1 MIRLLVYLIVS
12 LALSAGLVFL
22 FNTEGSV
29 LIEFGTWR
37 LQPSLGTAAVTF
49 VLLVLLAMLIWS
61 LLSRL
66 YRTPAAIARASR
78 RASERRA
85 VEALSNGFIALESGD
100 SQKARQLAREA
111 RARQPGSLAAHLLE
125 ARAALNLGEWSEAR
139 DEYKTLLDNPETALP
154 ALMGLYRQAE
164 AQNRPDAALTFAR
177 KALAIAPQSRWA
189 NKAVFDDLTRHE
201 QWDTALELVLS
212 SPASTKDE
220 RNLRI
225 RQQVVLNTA
234 IAAEKEEKDPA
245 AALAATQSALRL
257 DAHFVP
263 AALIAGRILSSRGE
277 VRKASSLLKRVWQAN
292 RHPHVATLYAYAQP
306 GVSPAQRLAR
316 LGELMPAVPDDPS
329 SAVVMAQ
336 AAVEASDWPRAR
348 NALAPFAAAKPTRDM
363 CLLMAE
369 IEEGQNH
376 DHGRA
381 REWLARAATA
391 PADPVWTADGMTF
404 DEWRPV
410 SPVTGRLDALDWK
423 VPLTAPVKAEPA
435 AQPAGPAKPS
445 TPPNASP
452 KTPPKAL
459 PGDDAKPVN

>member
-1 MIRLLVYLIVS
+1 MIRLLVYLLIS
-12 LALSAGLVFL
+12 LALSAALVFL

-37 LQPSLGTAAVTF
+37 LQPSLGTAAVT
-49 VLLVLLAMLIWS
+49 LLFAIVLAMLVWG
-61 LLSRL
+61 LLRRL
-66 YRTPAAIARASR
+66 YKTPSAIARASR
-78 RASERRA
+78 RANERRA

-111 RARQPGSLAAHLLE
+111 RTRQPGNLAAHLLE

-139 DEYKTLLDNPETALP
+139 DEYKTLLDNSETALP

-164 AQNRPDAALTFAR
+164 AQNRPDAALTFAQ
-177 KALAIAPQSRWA
+177 KALAIAPQAAWA
-189 NKAVFDDLTRHE
+189 SKAVLDDLTRHE
-201 QWDTALELVLS
+201 HWAEALELVI
-212 SPASTKDE
+212 AGGAGTKDE
-220 RNLRI
+220 RNARI

-245 AALAATQSALRL
+245 AALAATQAALRL
-257 DAHFVP
+257 DANFVP
-263 AALIAGRILSSRGE
+263 AALISGRILSSRGE
-277 VRKASSLLKRVWQAN
+277 VRKASSLLKRVWQAT
-292 RHPHVATLYAYAQP
+292 RHPHIATLYAYAQP

-316 LGELMPAVPDDPS
+316 LGELMAAVPDDPA

-336 AAVEASDWPRAR
+336 AAVEASEWPKAR
-348 NALAPFAAAKPTRDM
+348 NALAAFATTKPTRDM

-404 DEWRPV
+404 DEWRPA
-410 SPVTGRLDALDWK
+410 SPVSGRLDALEWK
-423 VPLTAPVKAEPA
+423 VPLTMPAPVTATRPVDPPKEPA
-435 AQPAGPAKPS
+435 AGPDA
-445 TPPNASP
+445 NGAA
-452 KTPPKAL
+452 KAL
-459 PGDDAKPVN
+459 PGDNAKPVN